1 MEKILEKVMNE
12 FKIINN
18 YFKSLTLKNPS
29 AKKLNDDVFF
39 DKKKGIVVSLDT
51 YNSGVHFLGFDYP
64 YYVIKKII
72 RSSLSDLICKG
83 VKPKYYFLSGGGN
96 KKTFTKKN
104 LSLISKSL
112 KDEQKKYS
120 IEIGGG
126 DTVYSK
132 IPSFTVTTI
141 GFAKNIIERNM
152 AKKND
157 DIYVTGNIGDS
168 FLGLKVMQRKYYMD
182 NKSKKYFI
190 NKYYCPD
197 IPYKFSK
204 YLFKFA
210 NTSIDISDGLISDM
224 MRLINSQKLSFSID
238 IDKIPISNELNNFL
252 KKDKKSKN
260 KFLFNGD
267 DYQILFTSAK
277 SNRSK
282 IRNIANRLNQKVTI
296 IGKINDGYKKNLLKL
311 GNKSLKLSNFKGY
324 SHKF

>member
-1 MEKILEKVMNE
+1 MNE

-39 DKKKGIVVSLDT
+39 DKKKGIVISLDT

-64 YYVIKKII
+64 YYIIKKII
-72 RSSLSDLICKG
+72 RSSISDLISKG

-112 KDEQKKYS
+112 KEEQKKYS

-132 IPSFTVTTI
+132 IPSFSVTTI
-141 GFAKNIIERNM
+141 GFAKNIIERNR
-152 AKKND
+152 AKKDD

-168 FLGLKVMQRKYYMD
+168 YLGLKVLQRKYAMG
-182 NKSKKYFI
+182 NKLKKYFV

-197 IPYKFSK
+197 IPYNFSK
-204 YLFKFA
+204 YLFNFA
-210 NTSIDISDGLISDM
+210 NTSIDISDGLISDL

-238 IDKIPISNELNNFL
+238 IDKIPISKKLNNFL
-252 KKDKKSKN
+252 KKYKKSKN
-260 KFLFNGD
+260 KLVFNGD
-267 DYQILFTSAK
+267 DYQILFTSSK
-277 SNRSK
+277 KNRSR
-282 IRNIANRLNQKVTI
+282 IRKIANKMNQKVTI
-296 IGKINDGYKKNLLKL
+296 IGKINDGYKKSLLKQ